1 MLLFVFVSP
10 FCVDAWF
17 SFTCGFLVRDT
28 LRGLGIF
35 TDKILYGSVL
45 PKFAY
50 IERNWSG
57 LALK

>member
-1 MLLFVFVSP
+1 MLLFAVISP

-17 SFTCGFLVRDT
+17 SLTCGFLVRDT

-35 TDKILYGSVL
+35 TDKIPYGSLL
-45 PKFAY
+45 PKFAD
-50 IERNWSG
+50 IGRNWSG